1 MTTVLVT
8 GATGFLGGA
17 LTRRLLL
24 DGVRVVALG
33 RNQNKLSDLQSLGAT
48 TLQCDLADLPD
59 DMRPE
64 SCDIVVHA
72 AALSSPWGRAADFE
86 RANITGTANA
96 LRLAER
102 VSARRF
108 INISSPSVYF
118 RFADQDRLRE
128 DDPLPAPV
136 NAYADTKRRAEY
148 LVSEASE
155 FETVTLRPRGLY
167 GPGDTALLPR
177 LLKAA
182 KTRPLPLMRG
192 GEAATDLTFVD
203 DVVESILAAMG
214 APSSVSGQAFNIS
227 GGVALPVKMVAECAG
242 EKAGIDVRWRR
253 VPWPLVKTFATAS
266 EHACAM
272 LPKRPEPAVTAYSA
286 GLFAFRQTL
295 NIQKAE
301 QLLGWRPKVSFDE
314 GLEKTFAGRTE

>member
-1 MTTVLVT
+1 MRSVLVT

-17 LTRRLLL
+17 LTRRLLG

-33 RNQNKLSDLQSLGAT
+33 RNQNKLSELASLGAT
-48 TLQCDLADLPD
+48 TLPCDLAELTDDLRLD
-59 DMRPE
+59 

-72 AALSSPWGRAADFE
+72 AALSSPWGRAVDFE
-86 RANITGTANA
+86 RANVTGTANA

-108 INISSPSVYF
+108 INISSPSIYF
-118 RFADQDRLRE
+118 RFGDQEGLRE

-148 LVSEASE
+148 LVSEASA

-167 GPGDTALLPR
+167 GPGDAALLPR
-177 LLKAA
+177 LLKVA
-182 KTRPLPLMRG
+182 KRRPLPLIKG
-192 GEAATDLTFVD
+192 GAAATDLTYID
-203 DVVESILAAMG
+203 DVVESILAVMG
-214 APSSVSGQAFNIS
+214 APSSVSGQTFNIS
-227 GGVALPVKMVAECAG
+227 GGVALPVKMVAERAG
-242 EKAGIDVRWRR
+242 EKAGIDVRWRQ
-253 VPWPLVKTFATAS
+253 VPWPLVKAFATAS
-266 EHACAM
+266 EHVCAT
-272 LPKRPEPAVTAYSA
+272 LPKRPEPIVTAYSA

-314 GLEKTFAGRTE
+314 GLERTFAGRTE

>member
-33 RNQNKLSDLQSLGAT
+33 RNQNKLSELESLGAT
-48 TLQCDLADLPD
+48 TLQCDLAEIPD
-59 DMRPE
+59 EMR
-64 SCDIVVHA
+64 SDACDIVVHA
-72 AALSSPWGRAADFE
+72 AALSSPWGRTRDFE
-86 RANITGTANA
+86 RANVTGTENA

-102 VSARRF
+102 AGARRF
-108 INISSPSVYF
+108 INISSPSIYF

-128 DDPLPAPV
+128 DDPFPAPV
-136 NAYADTKRRAEY
+136 NAYADTKRRAED
-148 LVSEASE
+148 LVSEASA

-167 GPGDTALLPR
+167 GPADTALLPR

-192 GEAATDLTFVD
+192 GEAATDLTYID
-203 DVVESILAAMG
+203 DVVESILAAMV

-227 GGVALPVKMVAECAG
+227 GGVALPVKMVAERAG
-242 EKAGIDVRWRR
+242 EKAGIDVRWRQ
-253 VPWPLVKTFATAS
+253 VPWPLVKAFATALERVCS
-266 EHACAM
+266 M
-272 LPKRPEPAVTAYSA
+272 LPKRPEPVVTAYSA
-286 GLFAFRQTL
+286 GLIAFRQTL
-295 NIQKAE
+295 NIRKAE

-314 GLEKTFAGRTE
+314 GLEKTFAGRAE

>member
-8 GATGFLGGA
+8 GTTGFLGGA
-17 LTRRLLL
+17 LTRRLLG

-33 RNQNKLSDLQSLGAT
+33 RNQEKLAELASLGAT
-48 TLQCDLADLPD
+48 TLPCDLAVLPD
-59 DMRPE
+59 DMQPDA
-64 SCDIVVHA
+64 SDIVVHA
-72 AALSSPWGRAADFE
+72 AALSSPWGRAQDFE
-86 RANITGTANA
+86 RANIMGTANA

-102 VSARRF
+102 VGAHRF
-108 INISSPSVYF
+108 INISSPSIYF

-128 DDPLPAPV
+128 NALLPDPV
-136 NAYADTKRRAEY
+136 NAYADTKRRAEE
-148 LVSEASE
+148 LVSEASA

-167 GPGDTALLPR
+167 GPADTALLPR

-182 KTRPLPLMRG
+182 ESRPLPLMRG
-192 GEAATDLTFVD
+192 GDAATDLTYID
-203 DVVESILAAMG
+203 DVVESILAAMV

-227 GGVALPVKMVAECAG
+227 GGVALPVKMVAERAG
-242 EKAGIDVRWRR
+242 EKAGIDVRWRQL
-253 VPWPLVKTFATAS
+253 PWPLVKAFATAS
-266 EHACAM
+266 ERVCAM
-272 LPKRPEPAVTAYSA
+272 LPKRPELAVTAYSA

-314 GLEKTFAGRTE
+314 GLEKTFAGRTG

>member
-17 LTRRLLL
+17 LTRRLLG

-33 RNQNKLSDLQSLGAT
+33 RNQNKLSDLQSLVAT

-86 RANITGTANA
+86 RANITGTASA

-102 VSARRF
+102 VGARRF
-108 INISSPSVYF
+108 INISSPSIYF
-118 RFADQDRLRE
+118 RFADQDLLRE

-148 LVSEASE
+148 LVSGASA

-177 LLKAA
+177 LLKVA
-182 KTRPLPLMRG
+182 KTRPLPLMRSG
-192 GEAATDLTFVD
+192 VAGTDLTYID

-227 GGVALPVKMVAECAG
+227 GGVALPVKMVAERAG
-242 EKAGIDVRWRR
+242 KKAGIDVRWRQ
-253 VPWPLVKTFATAS
+253 VSWLLVKGLATAS
-266 EHACAM
+266 ERVCAI
-272 LPKRPEPAVTAYSA
+272 LPKRPEPVVTAYSA

-314 GLEKTFAGRTE
+314 GLDKTFAGRTE